1 MKVKS
6 LSRVQIFATPWTVV
20 SQVLQSMEFS
30 RQEYWSGLPF
40 PSPGDILN
48 PGIEPGSP
56 TLQADTLPPEPPGK
70 PKETKIQGH
79 IASDW

>member
-6 LSRVQIFATPWTVV
+6 LSRVRIFATPWTVV

-40 PSPGDILN
+40 PSPGDLPN